1 MPKKGQKL
9 CLVSQN
15 KRDLMP
21 LGNKL
26 VSAIQLKT
34 DHLIENILS
43 SRHKMAFVLPNVG
56 FKLV

>member
-21 LGNKL
+21 LGNTSL
-26 VSAIQLKT
+26 AANHLKT

-43 SRHKMAFVLPNVG
+43 SCHKMAFVLP
-56 FKLV
+56 

>member
-43 SRHKMAFVLPNVG
+43 SCHKMAFVLPEFG
-56 FKLV
+56 LKLV

>member
-1 MPKKGQKL
+1 MPRKGQKL

-21 LGNKL
+21 LGNTSL
-26 VSAIQLKT
+26 AANQLKT

-43 SRHKMAFVLPNVG
+43 SCHKMAFVLP
-56 FKLV
+56 